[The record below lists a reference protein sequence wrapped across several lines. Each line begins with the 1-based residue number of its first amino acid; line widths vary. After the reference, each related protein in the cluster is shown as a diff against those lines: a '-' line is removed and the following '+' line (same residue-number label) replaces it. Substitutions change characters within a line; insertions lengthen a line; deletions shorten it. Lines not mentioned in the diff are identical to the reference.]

1 MLVLTRKKGEGIYLG
16 NDVTIEIISVE
27 KDRVSIG
34 IQAPREIKIYR
45 KELIDETISANKSA
59 ADTKLMSLKFKE

>member
-16 NDVTIEIISVE
+16 KDITVEIISIE

-34 IQAPREIKIYR
+34 IQAPREIEIYR
-45 KELIDETISANKSA
+45 KELLDDTILSNKSA
-59 ADTKLMSLKFKE
+59 ANTKMTSLRFPD